1 MGAEPEKPARPGDES
16 AVRCV
21 ERTGK
26 LATAVPSVSHIR
38 LSIMVRSSRVP
49 LIGTL
54 AIVFA
59 VVLAWA
65 LATRGD
71 RRVSMTREVEREMRL
86 GAEFATQL
94 ERRLTGPGDSLTA
107 IDAVA
112 ATYLERLRLGLGSP
126 FRLIDYALVD
136 RMLSDSV
143 RRRVAYAV
151 LDRTLNGDTYH
162 APASA
167 LMMAGTQ
174 TDTRPE
180 IAERHVSLID
190 QAVAR
195 ADDPR
200 AGELAV
206 REAYRLA
213 VAAGSVGRRGP
224 WLGTQAA
231 ALARDRELARRDVA
245 RLVEMAARNRVD
257 PLGLIP
263 VWRLER
269 RFSVERPLMEPL
281 TANAERDALEGVPA
295 LVRQIDSLAAE
306 ERRLAADSSYS
317 MPATP
322 ARVSESAA
330 RRLAWVVST
339 RAAPPQAPV
348 AVAVTSTVRPA
359 RQTGPVDHSV
369 REGLMRFAQRAVN
382 DETLAAEYALFNTR
396 DTSQT
401 TSPSLAV
408 LWAAVSMRAYGQER
422 VWFPGDPGP
431 TVPDLKDR
439 FGLASVS
446 FDAGVPVVWRP
457 YYLRMLGVALTD
469 LQRVLPAFGVRG
481 LGVHFGESPMRDA
494 ALAMHDPATRTIF
507 FPIGTSAGVM
517 AHELAHDLDWQTART
532 RYGLRGTYS
541 TDRAVRE
548 YRDRLAASMRE
559 LSDAGPG
566 ESSLG
571 TDGAR
576 ALPSPR
582 PTEVFARNVDWFVS
596 AALARE
602 GRMNGYLSAVQ
613 DGLLTGYGAVAA
625 PEVSRDGA
633 QAMIG
638 ALDEMTL
645 VAPVTRAWFVEAH
658 GKGRKLPVSD
668 LTRRVLDVP
677 LTLGDRRAS
686 RPGASPT
693 DMVALSGEASARA
706 LVAMGAG
713 CRDGVIDDRL
723 ADERADLL
731 VEAADAR
738 ARGLLARR
746 ARFAASSD
754 RAPWQARALLGNAWT
769 PEYADKARLEL
780 RDVILRRAVAA
791 STPRGVTAVVA
802 ATPLGCR

>member
-1 MGAEPEKPARPGDES
+1 
-16 AVRCV
+16 
-21 ERTGK
+21 
-26 LATAVPSVSHIR
+26 
-38 LSIMVRSSRVP
+38 MVRSSRVP

-59 VVLAWA
+59 VSLAWA

-71 RRVSMTREVEREMRL
+71 RRASMSREVEQQMHL
-86 GAEFATQL
+86 GAEFATRL

-126 FRLIDYALVD
+126 FRLIDYAFAD

-143 RRRVAYAV
+143 RRLVSYAI
-151 LDRTLNGDTYH
+151 LDRTLDGDTYH
-162 APASA
+162 APVTA
-167 LMMAGTQ
+167 LVMAGTQ
-174 TDTRPE
+174 LDTRPE
-180 IAERHVSLID
+180 IAGRHVSLID

-195 ADDPR
+195 AADPR

-224 WLGTQAA
+224 WLGTQVA
-231 ALARDRELARRDVA
+231 ALARDRELARRDVS
-245 RLVEMAARNRVD
+245 RLLEMARRNRVD

-281 TANAERDALEGVPA
+281 AASAERNALEGVPA

-317 MPATP
+317 TPVAP

-348 AVAVTSTVRPA
+348 TVAVTSTVRPG
-359 RQTGPVDHSV
+359 RLTGATVDQSL
-369 REGLMRFAQRAVN
+369 REGLTRFAQRAVN
-382 DETLAAEYALFNTR
+382 DETLAAEFALFNTR
-396 DTSQT
+396 DTSHT

-422 VWFPGDPGP
+422 VWFPGDAGP

-439 FGLASVS
+439 FGLAAVS
-446 FDAGVPVVWRP
+446 FDADVPVVWRP

-494 ALAMHDPATRTIF
+494 ALAMHDPATRTVF

-517 AHELAHDLDWQTART
+517 AHELAHDLDWQAART

-541 TDRAVRE
+541 TDRAVRQ
-548 YRDRLAASMRE
+548 YRDRLAASMLE

-566 ESSLG
+566 ENSLG
-571 TDGAR
+571 TDGVR
-576 ALPSPR
+576 AFPSPR

-633 QAMIG
+633 QAMIS

-645 VAPVTRAWFVEAH
+645 VAPATRTWFVEAH
-658 GKGRKLPVSD
+658 GKSRTVPISD

-677 LTLGDRRAS
+677 LTSGDRRLS
-686 RPGASPT
+686 RTAPSPV
-693 DMVALSGEASARA
+693 DAVAPSGEASARA
-706 LVAMGAG
+706 LVAIGAG
-713 CRDGVIDDRL
+713 CRNDAIDGRL

-731 VEAADAR
+731 LDAADAR

-754 RAPWQARALLGNAWT
+754 RASWQARALLGNAWT
-769 PEYADKARLEL
+769 PDYAEKARLDL
-780 RDVILRRAVAA
+780 RDAILRRAVAA
-791 STPRGVTAVVA
+791 SAPRGIAAVLA
-802 ATPLGCR
+802 ATPIGCR